1 MTDKAPQQMSFEE
14 SLQELEKIVQNLE
27 SGKAPLEESI
37 AAYERGVALKT
48 QCEKKL
54 KEAQEKIEKI
64 TMTPDGQIGAVPF
77 NVNE

>member
-1 MTDKAPQQMSFEE
+1 MTDKAPDQMSFEE

-37 AAYERGVALKT
+37 SAYERGVSLKT

-64 TMTPDGQIGAVPF
+64 TMTPDGQLGTVPF
-77 NVNE
+77 TVNE

>member
-1 MTDKAPQQMSFEE
+1 MTDKSPDQMSFEE

-37 AAYERGVALKT
+37 SAYERGIALKT

-64 TMTPDGQIGAVPF
+64 TMTPDGQLGTVPF
-77 NVNE
+77 TVNE